1 MPREPKDKKKKTAK
15 TSSPLAR
22 SLVGQA
28 LISAGKK
35 NNEPGMVRVGNELK
49 TDTS

>member
-1 MPREPKDKKKKTAK
+1 MSRKPREKKMKEK

-22 SLVGQA
+22 SLVSQA